1 MSEPR
6 KYLTNADRQRAWRKR
21 QQTAQQQQLS
31 QRGLPALP
39 ALPTL
44 PGTPRWNAAL
54 AMAQALVATVCQE
67 MSDYYEQRSQR
78 WHESER
84 AEEFSE
90 RMEAVQE
97 LSNQLEQIL
106 N

>member
-6 KYLTNADRQRAWRKR
+6 KYLTNADRQRAWRQR

-31 QRGLPALP
+31 QRGLPPLP

-54 AMAQALVATVCQE
+54 AMAQALVATVSQE
-67 MSDYYEQRSQR
+67 MTDYSEQRSER

-90 RMEAVQE
+90 RLEAIAE
-97 LSNQLEQIL
+97 LSSQLEQL
-106 N
+106 LC